1 MSRHFAV
8 SCLIT
13 LIFLITIPTIATPG
27 NGNNVLRC
35 EGLDNV
41 NIKVTTEHNFYGKCL
56 RKNFPLEYVLAP
68 GYTWARFLMSSLVSD
83 RGSLQVA
90 IVVFGLVSGGGV
102 TGRSG
107 EAPTSVSKSDL
118 TGGMCFLLY
127 TGGDE
132 EKLSCV
138 ARAACESPVAAD
150 NYLAAAKMWYKMHKL
165 IQAVPF
171 SEKYNVIM
179 ETLYDA
185 SEHAKAGGH
194 CSKYNW

>member
-1 MSRHFAV
+1 MGSHSITMLSRSALVGSAMLALAAAEEIPFLETALQVV
-8 SCLIT
+8 SRASTSSEVLSLNLTNLII
-13 LIFLITIPTIATPG
+13 LIAL
-27 NGNNVLRC
+27 
-35 EGLDNV
+35 
-41 NIKVTTEHNFYGKCL
+41 K
-56 RKNFPLEYVLAP
+56 
-68 GYTWARFLMSSLVSD
+68 
-83 RGSLQVA
+83 VA

-132 EKLSCV
+132 EKLNCV

-171 SEKYNVIM
+171 SEKYNVVM

-185 SEHAKAGGH
+185 SEHAKSGGN
-194 CSKYNW
+194 CSRYNW

>member
-1 MSRHFAV
+1 MGHSLIRSQAMISRSALLGSAILALAAAQEAPLLTTALEVV
-8 SCLIT
+8 SRASTSSEVLSLNLTNLII
-13 LIFLITIPTIATPG
+13 LIAL
-27 NGNNVLRC
+27 
-35 EGLDNV
+35 
-41 NIKVTTEHNFYGKCL
+41 K
-56 RKNFPLEYVLAP
+56 
-68 GYTWARFLMSSLVSD
+68 
-83 RGSLQVA
+83 VA
-90 IVVFGLVSGGGV
+90 IIVFGLVSGGA
-102 TGRSG
+102 TGRSS
-107 EAPTSVSKSDL
+107 EEQTSVTPADL
-118 TGGMCFLLY
+118 AGGMCFLLY

>member
-1 MSRHFAV
+1 MNDLKGNTGAWNTFADKCSQLTGHV
-8 SCLIT
+8 GT
-13 LIFLITIPTIATPG
+13 ATKQIG
-27 NGNNVLRC
+27 DVKKLYDI
-35 EGLDNV
+35 EM
-41 NIKVTTEHNFYGKCL
+41 
-56 RKNFPLEYVLAP
+56 A
-68 GYTWARFLMSSLVSD
+68 
-83 RGSLQVA
+83 
-90 IVVFGLVSGGGV
+90 
-102 TGRSG
+102 
-107 EAPTSVSKSDL
+107 KSDL

-132 EKLSCV
+132 DKLSCV

-171 SEKYNVIM
+171 SEKYSVIM

-185 SEHAKAGGH
+185 SEHAKTGGN

>member
-1 MSRHFAV
+1 MISRSALLGSAILALSAAEEVPFLETALQVV
-8 SCLIT
+8 SRASTSSEVLSLI
-13 LIFLITIPTIATPG
+13 LIAL
-27 NGNNVLRC
+27 
-35 EGLDNV
+35 
-41 NIKVTTEHNFYGKCL
+41 K
-56 RKNFPLEYVLAP
+56 
-68 GYTWARFLMSSLVSD
+68 
-83 RGSLQVA
+83 VA

-171 SEKYNVIM
+171 SENYNVIM
-179 ETLYDA
+179 
-185 SEHAKAGGH
+185 
-194 CSKYNW
+194 